1 MPYTSEI
8 EKLERRYAENPK
20 GRNFAPLAD
29 AYRKAGQVDQ
39 AIELCKSGLERH
51 PDYVSAH
58 IVYGRCLIDQKNAV
72 AADQVFRKV
81 LELDPENVIAF
92 KVLADLAERSGRFSD
107 AVIWLTKLLAADPMN
122 GDAAEALAVAKGK
135 AAQSPP
141 VAKPTAPAP
150 AVPGLSEAA
159 TAAIPKPDFVVEHTS
174 VQPVTP
180 AAPAPAPAGDLET
193 FDGTLDFNAVAH
205 DAAKAEG
212 LEVQEEVV
220 LKPSDVVV
228 EGLARTQYE
237 GSGIFKLDPS
247 ASPGR
252 AAPPPP
258 RRPPR
263 PEPEEDELPTVD
275 LPLILPED
283 VAPRPAPAR
292 RPTPPPVPAPPPAP
306 PRASTPVAAA
316 VTLSDDDGAVDTA
329 ALSRAE
335 PVLTETMAE
344 LYLKQGHQEEALR
357 VYQALLARRPADAR
371 LRARVDALSGRG
383 KREEGR
389 GKGVAP
395 TGPTVQAFLR
405 AILAARPG
413 GAAPTAGASPFDSAF
428 GVPSA
433 EAEPGGG
440 QPTYAA
446 ADNISLD
453 QVFGDD
459 SGRSSSVPDAPA
471 MSASLPPAPAPPS
484 PAASVTQT
492 GGFSFDE
499 FFATGGGSG
508 SGAEGATGAGAP
520 PAASRSPSSV
530 SASGRRPKLP
540 VEEHGDLDQFQAWLK
555 GLKG

>member
-1 MPYTSEI
+1 VPYTSEI

-357 VYQALLARRPADAR
+357 VYQAASPGG
-371 LRARVDALSGRG
+371 RVVRTG
-383 KREEGR
+383 EEGR
-389 GKGVAP
+389 GKGE
-395 TGPTVQAFLR
+395 GGCSHR
-405 AILAARPG
+405 AYR
-413 GAAPTAGASPFDSAF
+413 AG
-428 GVPSA
+428 
-433 EAEPGGG
+433 
-440 QPTYAA
+440 
-446 ADNISLD
+446 
-453 QVFGDD
+453 
-459 SGRSSSVPDAPA
+459 
-471 MSASLPPAPAPPS
+471 
-484 PAASVTQT
+484 
-492 GGFSFDE
+492 
-499 FFATGGGSG
+499 
-508 SGAEGATGAGAP
+508 
-520 PAASRSPSSV
+520 V
-530 SASGRRPKLP
+530 SASDPRGPARRRCPDRRGVALRLRFRRA
-540 VEEHGDLDQFQAWLK
+540 VGGSRAW
-555 GLKG
+555 GWPADVRCGGQYFARSGVR

>member
-58 IVYGRCLIDQKNAV
+58 IVYGRCLIDQKNAG

-92 KVLADLAERSGRFSD
+92 KVLADIAERSGRLSD

-141 VAKPTAPAP
+141 VAKPTAPTP
-150 AVPGLSEAA
+150 AVPGLRDAA
-159 TAAIPKPDFVVEHTS
+159 TAAMPKADFVVEHTS

-180 AAPAPAPAGDLET
+180 AAAAPARTGDLET

-212 LEVQEEVV
+212 LEVQEEVM
-220 LKPSDVVV
+220 LRPSDVVV

-237 GSGIFKLDPS
+237 GSGIFKLDSS
-247 ASPGR
+247 ASATR
-252 AAPPPP
+252 AVPPPPPP
-258 RRPPR
+258 RPS
-263 PEPEEDELPTVD
+263 PEPEEDDLPTVD
-275 LPLILPED
+275 LPLIMPED
-283 VAPRPAPAR
+283 VAPRPARAR

-344 LYLKQGHQEEALR
+344 LYVKQGHQEEALR

-471 MSASLPPAPAPPS
+471 MSASLPPAPALPS